1 MIGVPRKY
9 GARFA
14 SRVISDTTR
23 KFKLEANGVKS
34 RTLEEYMMLEV
45 MSRNWGGIAL
55 RGVLAILFG
64 IVAFVWPGPTVA
76 VLVIFLGAFALLEGI
91 TNVVIGVR
99 GRQGLYILEGVI
111 SVIAGVIF
119 LVWPGLGA
127 LTLLYLVAF
136 WAILTGIVRIVA
148 AVQMRRVVHN
158 EWFLILSGVASVLF
172 GAIAAVFPGAGI
184 LALLWFVA
192 AWAIVIGVLLIALA
206 ISVRQVGHRTTASMA

>member
-1 MIGVPRKY
+1 
-9 GARFA
+9 
-14 SRVISDTTR
+14 VISHTTW

-34 RTLEEYMMLEV
+34 RNLEESMMVEV

-64 IVAFVWPGPTVA
+64 IVAFVWPGATVA

-99 GRQGLYILEGVI
+99 GRQGLYILEGAI

-206 ISVRQVGHRTTASMA
+206 ISVRQMGHRTTSASMA

>member
-1 MIGVPRKY
+1 
-9 GARFA
+9 
-14 SRVISDTTR
+14 VISHTTW
-23 KFKLEANGVKS
+23 KFKLKANGVKS
-34 RTLEEYMMLEV
+34 RNLEESVMVEV

-111 SVIAGVIF
+111 SVIAGVLF

-206 ISVRQVGHRTTASMA
+206 ISVRQMGHRTTSASMA